1 MAILWY
7 RFIPAHPS
15 TYGRAATWL
24 LFYLPTHRFPVIRP
38 LVLSVHLYLHAT
50 IRLADLTPF
59 SLTCICESSISP
71 SSGHIF
77 HTLSYLLF
85 YCYTSRLSYCIFIN
99 TGTLESVVV
108 QHHSSQLSSNP
119 KHFMHKPQTPSCC
132 VLPSNC

>member
-1 MAILWY
+1 MPYSNNMLGNINNLLDWQY
-7 RFIPAHPS
+7 YGIVSFPHIHPP
-15 TYGRAATWL
+15 TDELPPGCCM
-24 LFYLPTHRFPVIRP
+24 FYLPTHRFPVIRP

-85 YCYTSRLSYCIFIN
+85 YCYISRLSYCIVII
-99 TGTLESVVV
+99 L
-108 QHHSSQLSSNP
+108 
-119 KHFMHKPQTPSCC
+119 
-132 VLPSNC
+132 